1 MKISTLSW
9 SWHDTKSSGGDDS
22 YFGVKKNH
30 LTAYPDT
37 WLALPSQICAL
48 NNSLACFFLK
58 AWVYNQ
64 ALNRFKPHDLTGM
77 CAIWMHGSV
86 TPRCCQLSQ
95 SHYVRAADDL
105 CSADLRAAA
114 TSCSLLPRFL
124 PRPDVR
130 PQWTYGLSA
139 ECISCGLSLAW
150 PLPSYWKLEVAVC
163 MQDFVLTGTACYYR
177 WAPGSQE
184 TMVYSETHLFQKKK
198 TEGTGYKEKKGG
210 ICLPAACIGCN
221 RSECFALA
229 KKAGEI
235 FGAELKWCEKAELFP
250 HVQSSSY
257 VLSILAWGLFQP
269 VTH

>member
-9 SWHDTKSSGGDDS
+9 SWHDTNSSGGDDS

-30 LTAYPDT
+30 LTAYSDT

-58 AWVYNQ
+58 TWVYNQ
-64 ALNRFKPHDLTGM
+64 ALNRFKSHDLTGM

-150 PLPSYWKLEVAVC
+150 PLPSYWKLEVAVYI
-163 MQDFVLTGTACYYR
+163 QDFVLTGTACYYR

-198 TEGTGYKEKKGG
+198 TQRGQDIRREKGVFV
-210 ICLPAACIGCN
+210 CQL
-221 RSECFALA
+221 
-229 KKAGEI
+229 
-235 FGAELKWCEKAELFP
+235 
-250 HVQSSSY
+250 HV
-257 VLSILAWGLFQP
+257 
-269 VTH
+269 